1 MLCGWGCAIAVHPG
15 GVTFSEEWK
24 TGVFIDRPVCGRGN
38 EEFGKGERD
47 RNDRVLWLPHS

>member
-47 RNDRVLWLPHS
+47 RNDRVLWLSYS